1 MVPEVEGDPKAREA
15 VISEALARIGYRRAV
30 RAV

>member
-1 MVPEVEGDPKAREA
+1 MVPEVEGDDKAREA
-15 VISEALARIGYRRAV
+15 VVEEALSKVGYRRAV